1 MWPTAAGCARASCGP
16 HQGARVLC
24 AAREARVA
32 TPRCARRSAWPR
44 CWARAKTRL
53 VCEELALR
61 ARLDLDQGRA
71 AHAAVG
77 LSGALDAALREL
89 PAEQRPDLALRIAE
103 LQKLRHGVAMRA
115 RSALPGEQ
123 ADEGSAAPE
132 AGGGKPA
139 GAAPDPP
146 ETAGRGDD
154 KDLRRRAVDEEV
166 IRHGLERLEAALR
179 ARTAAGFGRWASAGA
194 CYGPCNGAYE
204 DRDRHVERR
213 ALHAFRR
220 AA

>member
-1 MWPTAAGCARASCGP
+1 MHEVSAYQALVIRVGFGAGEHVADGRWLRARELAVP
-16 HQGARVLC
+16 DQGAGSSARRARRGRNAALRPQERL
-24 AAREARVA
+24 AEMLGARENG
-32 TPRCARRSAWPR
+32 
-44 CWARAKTRL
+44 L

-103 LQKLRHGVAMRA
+103 LQKLRPGVAMRA

-154 KDLRRRAVDEEV
+154 KDLDGAERSDEEV
-166 IRHGLERLEAALR
+166 IRHGLERLEAVLR
-179 ARTAAGFGRWASAGA
+179 ARTAAGFGR
-194 CYGPCNGAYE
+194 
-204 DRDRHVERR
+204 
-213 ALHAFRR
+213 
-220 AA
+220 